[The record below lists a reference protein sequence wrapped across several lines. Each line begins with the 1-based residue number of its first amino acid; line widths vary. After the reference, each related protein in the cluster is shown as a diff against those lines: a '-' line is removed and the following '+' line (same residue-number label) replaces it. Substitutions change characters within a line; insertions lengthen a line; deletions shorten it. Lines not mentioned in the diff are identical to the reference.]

1 MIFIQGKE
9 NGGKGEKYTEKQQ
22 LQPVVAE
29 VQGGID
35 SLLRAIGIGWVCPKG
50 TENPGGRRK

>member
-1 MIFIQGKE
+1 MILMQGKE
-9 NGGKGEKYTEKQQ
+9 NGEKGEKYTEKQQ
-22 LQPVVAE
+22 LQLVVAE

-50 TENPGGRRK
+50 TENPGG